1 MSETYY
7 NYAETPLGKLLLVGE
22 DDALVGLYVA
32 DHPSAP
38 HPEDDWVPDEGG
50 RLDKA
55 IDQLQEYFGGQR
67 QEFDLITRPSGTN
80 FQQEVWSAL
89 TEIPYGETAS
99 YGEIAESIGRP
110 QASRAVGAANGQNPV
125 SIVIPCHRVIG
136 SDGRPTGYGWGIPR
150 KMWLLEHEQGRTP
163 LTAPVT

>member
-7 NYAETPLGKLLLVGE
+7 SYTDTPLGKLLLVGE

-32 DHPSAP
+32 DHPHAP
-38 HPEDDWVPDEGG
+38 ERDEDWVPDREG

-55 IDQLQEYFGGQR
+55 LAQLDEYFTGQR
-67 QEFDLITRPSGTN
+67 REFDLATRPAGTS
-80 FQQEVWSAL
+80 FQQAVWSAL
-89 TEIPYGETAS
+89 TDIPYGETAS
-99 YGEIAESIGRP
+99 YGEIAEWIGRP

-125 SIVIPCHRVIG
+125 SIIIPCHRVIG

-163 LTAPVT
+163 LTAPVD